1 MTYQNPLEAF
11 IVEARVCTQANVASC
26 CLYAFEP
33 GNAHR
38 HAVVGVARGNADM
51 RQKKRRTYVR
61 LCVNIFMEKRLDK
74 LLLGFYIFV
83 ESPAAGKVFNS

>member
-38 HAVVGVARGNADM
+38 HAVVGVARGNAAM
-51 RQKKRRTYVR
+51 RQKTTHLRPSVR
-61 LCVNIFMEKRLDK
+61 QYFH
-74 LLLGFYIFV
+74 
-83 ESPAAGKVFNS
+83 GKKIRQVTFRFLYFCRISCCWQSI

>member
-51 RQKKRRTYVR
+51 RQKNDAPTSV
-61 LCVNIFMEKRLDK
+61 CMSIFSWKKD
-74 LLLGFYIFV
+74 
-83 ESPAAGKVFNS
+83 